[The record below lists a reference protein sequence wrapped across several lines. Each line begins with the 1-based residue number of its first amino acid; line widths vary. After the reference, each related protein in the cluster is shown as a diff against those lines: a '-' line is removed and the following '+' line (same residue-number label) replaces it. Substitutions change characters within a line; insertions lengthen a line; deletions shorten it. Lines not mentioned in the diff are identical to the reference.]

1 MISWRPRVFGPLYDR
16 VLRWSAHRH
25 APRYLAVLSFAESS
39 FFPVPPDVMLVPMSV
54 SRPERSAAL
63 ALLTTVASVAGALVG
78 YAIGYFALEALL
90 PWVEAAGLLPQYH
103 EAVTWF
109 EEWGLWVVLVAGF
122 TPLPYK
128 AFTIAAG
135 ALSLSLLPFLVG
147 SLIGRGA
154 RFGLVATLAGTLG
167 ARVEPLVRRWI
178 EWLGWGVLV
187 LAVAAWL
194 LLRGDA

>member
-1 MISWRPRVFGPLYDR
+1 MIAQRLRVFGPLYDR

-25 APRYLAVLSFAESS
+25 APRYLAILSFAESS
-39 FFPVPPDVMLVPMSV
+39 FFPVPPDVMLVPMAV
-54 SRPERSAAL
+54 TRPERGPAF

-90 PWVEAAGLLPQYH
+90 PWVEAAGLLSQYH
-103 EAVTWF
+103 EAVAWF

-135 ALSLSLLPFLVG
+135 ALSLSLLPFLIG
-147 SLIGRGA
+147 SLVGRGV
-154 RFGLVATLAGTLG
+154 RFGLVATLAAMLG
-167 ARVEPLVRRWI
+167 PRMEPLVRRWI
-178 EWLGWGVLV
+178 EWLGWAV
-187 LAVAAWL
+187 LALAIAAWL
-194 LLRGDA
+194 ILRGEA